1 MTPAFLLIFAA
12 AAVIS
17 AVALGLYLLICRAIK
32 SSRTQYLFDNF
43 FIALL
48 GVISVSAVIVW
59 RLTEDAA
66 ALDSPADGKTK
77 AAVILLFAA
86 LWLAFEAVLILI
98 QLKKDGKT
106 LKEYLHER
114 FSFIKKK
121 DAPKKEIKH
130 KRKK

>member
-1 MTPAFLLIFAA
+1 MPAFLLIFAA

-17 AVALGLYLLICRAIK
+17 ALALGLYLLLCRAIK

-106 LKEYLHER
+106 LKEYLHEKI
-114 FSFIKKK
+114 SFKKK